1 MSLKKIDPIA
11 SKERLDAGTA
21 ILVDIREADEYARE
35 HIVGAHLVPLSGFDA
50 HDLDR
55 EHGKAVIFHCK
66 SGNRTAAN
74 ASRILAKGFPEAYI
88 LAGGIDGW
96 KAAGLPIHREP
107 SAPLELQRQVQLAAG
122 SLVVLGVVL
131 GFAITPW
138 LFGLS
143 AFVGLGL
150 MFAGATGTCGMANL
164 LTVMPWN
171 RPTAQPAL

>member
-11 SKERLDAGTA
+11 LKERLDAGTA

-55 EHGKAVIFHCK
+55 EHSKAVVFHCK

-74 ASRILAKGFPEAYI
+74 ASRILAKGFREAYV

-96 KAAGLPIHREP
+96 KAAGLPIHRNR

-122 SLVVLGVVL
+122 SLVVIGVIL
-131 GFAITPW
+131 GFTLTQW

-143 AFVGLGL
+143 AFVGAGL

-164 LTVMPWN
+164 LMVMPWN
-171 RPTAQPAL
+171 RPIAKTAH